1 MISTAKGQLVGYFL
15 SIGKE
20 FYPGLAKHNG
30 VNPKT
35 LNNILAPYRFDEAIS
50 ATIDA
55 KCSYSM
61 FLQVIGYSTPIVKTF
76 KRVR

>member
-1 MISTAKGQLVGYFL
+1 MISTARGQLVWYFL

-30 VNPKT
+30 VNLQI
-35 LNNILAPYRFDEAIS
+35 LNNILAPYRFDQAIS

-55 KCSYSM
+55 ECSYSM
-61 FLQVIGYSTPIVKTF
+61 FLQVIGHSTPMTKPF

>member
-1 MISTAKGQLVGYFL
+1 MISTARGQLVGYFL
-15 SIGKE
+15 NIGKE

-35 LNNILAPYRFDEAIS
+35 LNNILAHYRFDQGIS

-55 KCSYSM
+55 EYSYSM
-61 FLQVIGYSTPIVKTF
+61 LLQVIGHSTPISKTF